1 MDDILNGF
9 ANVGTLQDDLDIKEL
24 QNRNANEV
32 TMGIGLPRQ
41 IEGKTG
47 DITVRKIP
55 GAGLIAY
62 IKTTFGGW
70 VDINSMT
77 VARKTEWINMNLSNS
92 RAEVG
97 AATRPSYFR
106 DAAGFVHFKGS
117 IKSGSSFTAAFTVLP
132 PSYRPSR
139 STRIVGGVAV
149 AKKNPCIVLITSG
162 GVCSFENWSDASN
175 GGTTSTTDGHSHTVA
190 TASYTSN
197 TASTGTYLDGISFY
211 ANQPAPAGGGGGGV
225 VEGGTTTDI
234 GGGTA

>member
-47 DITVRKIP
+47 DITVREIP

-77 VARKTEWINMNLSNS
+77 VARKTDWIKMTLTGNWSHH
-92 RAEVG
+92 
-97 AATRPSYFR
+97 ATYTEPSYFR
-106 DAAGFVHFKGS
+106 DSTGFVHLRG
-117 IKSGSSFTAAFTVLP
+117 GLSS
-132 PSYRPSR
+132 
-139 STRIVGGVAV
+139 
-149 AKKNPCIVLITSG
+149 SG
-162 GVCSFENWSDASN
+162 GA
-175 GGTTSTTDGHSHTVA
+175 TDPIFTLPKG
-190 TASYTSN
+190 
-197 TASTGTYLDGISFY
+197 
-211 ANQPAPAGGGGGGV
+211 
-225 VEGGTTTDI
+225 
-234 GGGTA
+234 